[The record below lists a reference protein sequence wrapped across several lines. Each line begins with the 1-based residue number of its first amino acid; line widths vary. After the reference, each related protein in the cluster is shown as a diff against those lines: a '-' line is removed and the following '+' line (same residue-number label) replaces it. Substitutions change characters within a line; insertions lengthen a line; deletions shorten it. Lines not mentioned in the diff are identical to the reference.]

1 MEAKSPM
8 HPNIIEQ
15 PDNPIHKGQVQ
26 PNDDDT
32 REGNTDSN
40 NQNRNSKSSS
50 LNFFSHVSK
59 KAHEIWNK
67 LSGYTPLPDDPIA
80 ERTND
85 TIAERTNDSTDG
97 QTNDD
102 IFSWIPSFFIPTL
115 DSGDAVGPIPGDV
128 YTVPGNVSTVP
139 GDVSTVPGDVS
150 VAVPADDSGDVSATQ
165 SGVLT
170 TLRSVPGVI
179 WNGISSM
186 ASSSPTPRIIG
197 FKPLLLQGPSL
208 QYVFLLLLFVI
219 LIIYFI
225 TYVVYIK
232 SNWEDV
238 KCREGRFW
246 LAPLFGKDT
255 DETIRDCTS
264 RQIQISIDN
273 TLEAENTRMYE
284 IEQMVIDL
292 SNNVTEYSGDSLALG
307 EGAEGEM
314 SNITDTL
321 QHNVNYVK
329 EALSTIL
336 ASIWISTQMNNGA
349 LTSYSDLQSSEI
361 SNIIDKYNNVDGN
374 FNTYQ

>member
-1 MEAKSPM
+1 MATTSPF
-8 HPNIIEQ
+8 HNSAIVESNNGN
-15 PDNPIHKGQVQ
+15 DVVNPVHDGRSGE
-26 PNDDDT
+26 PSNDGDT
-32 REGNTDSN
+32 DEGNTGSN
-40 NQNRNSKSSS
+40 NQTGKSKSILS
-50 LNFFSHVSK
+50 LLNPFPSMSKIANNIMNYGRGYAPMSDGSTTVS
-59 KAHEIWNK
+59 
-67 LSGYTPLPDDPIA
+67 T
-80 ERTND
+80 TV
-85 TIAERTNDSTDG
+85 STDG
-97 QTNDD
+97 ESDVEPANNG
-102 IFSWIPSFFIPTL
+102 IFWFLSPFISPSGN
-115 DSGDAVGPIPGDV
+115 GDAVVEGDV
-128 YTVPGNVSTVP
+128 PAVQGNVSVVVP
-139 GDVSTVPGDVS
+139 P
-150 VAVPADDSGDVSATQ
+150 DVSADESGNVPAAPQ
-165 SGVLT
+165 SSVLT
-170 TLRSVPGVI
+170 RLASVPGAMF
-179 WNGISSM
+179 NGIASV
-186 ASSSPTPRIIG
+186 ASSSPTSRIIG

-273 TLEAENTRMYE
+273 NLEAENTRMGE
-284 IEQMVIDL
+284 IEQMVRDL

>member
-15 PDNPIHKGQVQ
+15 PNDGPTTGVNPMHNGRSVE
-26 PNDDDT
+26 PSERGDT
-32 REGNTDSN
+32 GEENTGSKP
-40 NQNRNSKSSS
+40 QNVKSIFSFSS
-50 LNFFSHVSK
+50 LPSLN
-59 KAHEIWNK
+59 
-67 LSGYTPLPDDPIA
+67 PLPSMSNTINNIHNTSSRYKSVPEDPT
-80 ERTND
+80 EQ
-85 TIAERTNDSTDG
+85 TDG
-97 QTNDD
+97 QTNGQTDYNILD
-102 IFSWIPSFFIPTL
+102 WIYSLFGQS
-115 DSGDAVGPIPGDV
+115 DNGD
-128 YTVPGNVSTVP
+128 TVVP
-139 GDVSTVPGDVS
+139 GDESADEAVATSADEAVVGDVS
-150 VAVPADDSGDVSATQ
+150 VAPSATQ
-165 SGVLT
+165 SSVLT
-170 TLRSVPGVI
+170 RLGSVYGAI
-179 WNGISSM
+179 WNGIASM

-264 RQIQISIDN
+264 RQIKISIDN
-273 TLEAENTRMYE
+273 NLEAENTRMGE
-284 IEQMVIDL
+284 IEQMVRDL